1 MPSSKRCCSLRP
13 ESSST
18 RCTTSTTSSAW
29 AACARGFP
37 IAFWTFLIAGCSLAG
52 LPLITAGAFSKDW
65 IIWGAWSG
73 PNGSAGLWIVA
84 LAGVLL
90 TTLYTFRMIFLV
102 FFGEAQSE
110 VTKRPGKA
118 MLIPCFIL
126 AFLSIVGG
134 YIKTPFARF
143 LETVLPWTEGAH
155 SSPDNRACFR
165 GHRCPGI
172 SDGGVLGVHL
182 LPAQASVRGRTGLEC
197 GRELR
202 LHRFWFSDWGMDWL
216 YDRLFVKPLVWFAR
230 IDKGDFIDGFYTG
243 VARMNE
249 LAWRILS
256 RTETGRLRWYAA
268 GIAAGSVVFIAVVLF
283 L

>member
-1 MPSSKRCCSLRP
+1 
-13 ESSST
+13 
-18 RCTTSTTSSAW
+18 
-29 AACARGFP
+29 
-37 IAFWTFLIAGCSLAG
+37 

-65 IIWGAWSG
+65 IIWGAWSA

-84 LAGVLL
+84 LAGVML

-110 VTKRPGKA
+110 VTRRPGKA

-126 AFLSIVGG
+126 AFLSIVSG

-143 LETVLPWTEGAH
+143 LEPVLPWTEGSH
-155 SSPDNRACFR
+155 SVPITELVSEVIAALVFLTGVYLAYIFFLRKRAYAAA
-165 GHRCPGI
+165 
-172 SDGGVLGVHL
+172 L
-182 LPAQASVRGRTGLEC
+182 ASSVAGSA
-197 GRELR
+197 
-202 LHRFWFSDWGMDWL
+202 LHQFWFSDWGMDWL

-230 IDKGDFIDGFYTG
+230 INKGDFIDGFYTG